1 MRHLDG
7 AKITKEDENMSK
19 HLVAGLLALAFVA
32 LAFETPAFVTS
43 SLADEPIKVT
53 GCVAPGVE
61 AKCLVLRTMTGKT
74 YDITAAKPAPTPGT
88 YGDVDG
94 TLKTEG
100 VTTCQQGP
108 AINPAT
114 WTETSKVC
122 PKS

>member
-1 MRHLDG
+1 MILR
-7 AKITKEDENMSK
+7 KITHEDEKMQR
-19 HLVAGLLALAFVA
+19 LLGAGLLALGIVA
-32 LAFETPAFVTS
+32 PAFVTQVIVTP

-61 AKCLVLRTMTGKT
+61 AKCLVLRTITGKT
-74 YDITAAKPAPTPGT
+74 YDITAAKPAPTPGS

-94 TLKTEG
+94 TLKTDG

-122 PKS
+122 PKR

>member
-1 MRHLDG
+1 LPKGTKKD
-7 AKITKEDENMSK
+7 AKMQK
-19 HLVAGLLALAFVA
+19 LLFAGLLALAFV
-32 LAFETPAFVTS
+32 TP

-53 GCVAPGVE
+53 GCVAAGVE

-74 YDITAAKPAPTPGT
+74 YDITAAKPAPAPGT
-88 YGDVDG
+88 YGTIDG
-94 TLKTEG
+94 TLKTGG

>member
-1 MRHLDG
+1 MKKMQKL
-7 AKITKEDENMSK
+7 
-19 HLVAGLLALAFVA
+19 LVAGLLAMSFV
-32 LAFETPAFVTS
+32 TPAFVTQAIVTQA
-43 SLADEPIKVT
+43 LADEPIKVT

-61 AKCLVLRTMTGKT
+61 AKCLVLRTITGKT

-114 WTETSKVC
+114 WTEKSKAC
-122 PKS
+122 PKG

>member
-1 MRHLDG
+1 MKKMQRL
-7 AKITKEDENMSK
+7 
-19 HLVAGLLALAFVA
+19 LVAGLLASAFA
-32 LAFETPAFVTS
+32 TSAFATPAFVTP

-61 AKCLVLRTMTGKT
+61 AKCLMLRTVTGKT
-74 YDITAAKPAPTPGT
+74 YDITAAKPAPAPGT
-88 YGDVDG
+88 YGEVDG

-122 PKS
+122 PKN

>member
-1 MRHLDG
+1 LQ
-7 AKITKEDENMSK
+7 KVTKEDEKMQK
-19 HLVAGLLALAFVA
+19 FLVAGLFSLALVA
-32 LAFETPAFVTS
+32 PSAVTS

-53 GCVAPGVE
+53 GCVAAGVE
-61 AKCLVLRTMTGKT
+61 AKCLVLRTTAGKT
-74 YDITAAKPAPTPGT
+74 YDITAAKPAPTPGA

-94 TLKTEG
+94 TLKTDG

-114 WTETSKVC
+114 WTEKGKVC

>member
-1 MRHLDG
+1 MQKL
-7 AKITKEDENMSK
+7 
-19 HLVAGLLALAFVA
+19 LVTGLLSLAFVTA
-32 LAFETPAFVTS
+32 AFTTP

-61 AKCLVLRTMTGKT
+61 AKCLVLRTTTGKT
-74 YDITAAKPAPTPGT
+74 YDITAAKPAPTPGS
-88 YGDVDG
+88 YSDVDG
-94 TLKTEG
+94 TLKTDG

-114 WTETSKVC
+114 WTEKSKVC

>member
-1 MRHLDG
+1 MPKL
-7 AKITKEDENMSK
+7 
-19 HLVAGLLALAFVA
+19 LVAGLLALGFVVAAF
-32 LAFETPAFVTS
+32 LAPAFVTP
-43 SLADEPIKVT
+43 SLADEAIKVT

-61 AKCLVLRTMTGKT
+61 AKCLVLRTITGKT
-74 YDITAAKPAPTPGT
+74 YDITAAKPAPTPGS

-114 WTETSKVC
+114 WTEKRKVC
-122 PKS
+122 PKN

>member
-1 MRHLDG
+1 MKKMQKL
-7 AKITKEDENMSK
+7 
-19 HLVAGLLALAFVA
+19 LVAGSLALACVA
-32 LAFETPAFVTS
+32 PVFVTP

-61 AKCLVLRTMTGKT
+61 AKCLVLRTIAGKT
-74 YDITAAKPAPTPGT
+74 YDITAAKPAPTPGS
-88 YGDVDG
+88 YGDIDG
-94 TLKTEG
+94 TLKTDG

-114 WTETSKVC
+114 WTEKGKVC

>member
-1 MRHLDG
+1 MKAID
-7 AKITKEDENMSK
+7 AFVVTKEDEEMQK
-19 HLVAGLLALAFVA
+19 LFVAGLLASAIV
-32 LAFETPAFVTS
+32 TP

-61 AKCLVLRTMTGKT
+61 AKCLVLRTTTGKT

>member
-1 MRHLDG
+1 MQKL
-7 AKITKEDENMSK
+7 
-19 HLVAGLLALAFVA
+19 LVAGSLALAFVA
-32 LAFETPAFVTS
+32 PAFVTPAFVTP

-61 AKCLVLRTMTGKT
+61 AKCLVLRTATGKT

-88 YGDVDG
+88 YGNVDG

-114 WTETSKVC
+114 WTEKGKVC

>member
-1 MRHLDG
+1 LPKG
-7 AKITKEDENMSK
+7 AQEDEEMQK
-19 HLVAGLLALAFVA
+19 LLFAGLLALASV
-32 LAFETPAFVTS
+32 TPVFVTP

-53 GCVAPGVE
+53 GCVAAGVE
-61 AKCLVLRTMTGKT
+61 AKCLLLRTITGKT

-100 VTTCQQGP
+100 VTICQQGP

-114 WTETSKVC
+114 WTEKSKAC
-122 PKS
+122 PKG

>member
-1 MRHLDG
+1 MKRL
-7 AKITKEDENMSK
+7 
-19 HLVAGLLALAFVA
+19 LVAGSLAM
-32 LAFETPAFVTS
+32 AFVTQAFVTPCR
-43 SLADEPIKVT
+43 ADEPIKVT
-53 GCVAPGVE
+53 GCVSAGVE
-61 AKCLVLRTMTGKT
+61 AKCLVLRTTTGKT

-94 TLKTEG
+94 TLKTDA

-114 WTETSKVC
+114 WTEKGKIC

>member
-1 MRHLDG
+1 LPK
-7 AKITKEDENMSK
+7 AIKEDEKMQK
-19 HLVAGLLALAFVA
+19 ILVAGLLALVFV
-32 LAFETPAFVTS
+32 TQAFVTQAFVTP

-53 GCVAPGVE
+53 GCVAAGVE
-61 AKCLVLRTMTGKT
+61 AKCLVLRTITGKT

-94 TLKTEG
+94 TLKTGG

-114 WTETSKVC
+114 WTEKGKVC

>member
-1 MRHLDG
+1 MKKMQRL
-7 AKITKEDENMSK
+7 
-19 HLVAGLLALAFVA
+19 LVAGLLASAFA
-32 LAFETPAFVTS
+32 TSAFVTPCV
-43 SLADEPIKVT
+43 ADEPIKVT

-61 AKCLVLRTMTGKT
+61 AKCLVLRTVTGKT
-74 YDITAAKPAPTPGT
+74 YDITAAKPAPAPGT

-94 TLKTEG
+94 SLKTEG

-114 WTETSKVC
+114 WTEKGKVC

>member
-1 MRHLDG
+1 MQKLF
-7 AKITKEDENMSK
+7 
-19 HLVAGLLALAFVA
+19 VAGLLALAFVA
-32 LAFETPAFVTS
+32 PASVTPSV
-43 SLADEPIKVT
+43 ADEPIKVT

-61 AKCLVLRTMTGKT
+61 AKCLVLRTTTSKT
-74 YDITAAKPAPTPGT
+74 YDITAAKPAPAPGT
-88 YGDVDG
+88 FGEVDG

-114 WTETSKVC
+114 WAEKAKVC

>member
-1 MRHLDG
+1 LPKVTHEVEKMQKL
-7 AKITKEDENMSK
+7 
-19 HLVAGLLALAFVA
+19 LVAGLLSSAFVA
-32 LAFETPAFVTS
+32 PAFVTP

-61 AKCLVLRTMTGKT
+61 AKCLVLRTITGKT
-74 YDITAAKPAPTPGT
+74 YDITAAKPAPTPGS

-94 TLKTEG
+94 TLKTGG

-114 WTETSKVC
+114 WTEKGKVC
-122 PKS
+122 PKN

>member
-1 MRHLDG
+1 MQKL
-7 AKITKEDENMSK
+7 
-19 HLVAGLLALAFVA
+19 LVAGLLALVFVTSA
-32 LAFETPAFVTS
+32 LVTQAFVTP

-114 WTETSKVC
+114 WTETGKVC

>member
-1 MRHLDG
+1 M
-7 AKITKEDENMSK
+7 EDEKMQK
-19 HLVAGLLALAFVA
+19 LLVAGSLALAFVA
-32 LAFETPAFVTS
+32 PAFVTS

-61 AKCLVLRTMTGKT
+61 AKCLVLRTVTGKT
-74 YDITAAKPAPTPGT
+74 YDITAAKPAPMPGT

-108 AINPAT
+108 AISPAT
-114 WTETSKVC
+114 WTEKGKVC

>member
-1 MRHLDG
+1 MQKLF
-7 AKITKEDENMSK
+7 
-19 HLVAGLLALAFVA
+19 VAGLLALGFVA
-32 LAFETPAFVTS
+32 PAFVTS

-53 GCVAPGVE
+53 GCVAAGVE
-61 AKCLVLRTMTGKT
+61 AKCLVLRTLTGKT
-74 YDITAAKPAPTPGT
+74 YDITTAKPVPTPGT

-100 VTTCQQGP
+100 VTACQQGP